1 MRAPRVRLALAT
13 TLVATVA
20 GTALVPATGSLAAS
34 ESPTATATA
43 TATTAKPVVA
53 GSRYLAL
60 GDSVVF
66 GYRESTNLPT
76 PDYSDPTDFRGY
88 PEELAA
94 TLGLRLTNAGCPGE
108 TTASFIDKTAQ
119 SNGCENHWSTATA
132 SGAPGGYRTMYPLH
146 TTYAG
151 SQLRF
156 AKRFLTDHPHT
167 RLVTLTLGAN
177 DGFLCQTQTSDGCV
191 SEVNTLLDTVRTNL
205 TAIFKAL
212 RMKAGYTG
220 QLVVV
225 DYYALDYSDSF
236 QTASVKLIDDAIATA
251 AAPYNVKVASGFD
264 AFERAS
270 AQASGNVCTA
280 QLVTALTGGG
290 CGVHPSVAGAVVL
303 AQAVARRVKK

>member
-1 MRAPRVRLALAT
+1 MDR
-13 TLVATVA
+13 
-20 GTALVPATGSLAAS
+20 
-34 ESPTATATA
+34 SPTTA
-43 TATTAKPVVA
+43 TAKPVIA

-66 GYRESTNLPT
+66 GYREATNLPT
-76 PDYSDPTDFRGY
+76 PDYNDPTDFRGY

-94 TLGLRLTNAGCPGE
+94 MLGLRLTNAGCPGE

-119 SNGCENHWSTATA
+119 SNGCENHWDSTTA
-132 SGAPGGYRTMYPLH
+132 ASAPGGYRTLYPLH

-156 AKRFLTDHPHT
+156 AKRFLIDHPGT

-191 SEVNTLLDTVRTNL
+191 GEVNTLVTTIRANL
-205 TAIFKAL
+205 TRIFKAL
-212 RMKAGYTG
+212 RGKAGYAG

-225 DYYALDYSDSF
+225 DYYAMDYSDTF
-236 QTASVKLIDDAIATA
+236 QTGSIKLIDDAIAA
-251 AAPYNVKVASGFD
+251 AGAPYNVKIASGFD

-270 AQASGNVCTA
+270 AQAGGDVCTA